1 LRAMTHG
8 APAYRGGGEATGVA
22 RSSGGEAVRRPG
34 NGMDR
39 LGGGAGRRL
48 LFSGPVARAETKR
61 GAGGGVGS
69 RGSAPHGGENGEER
83 GSEAAAVSGADRR
96 GRQHIATD
104 AILNRFKPVQT
115 DSNLPKL

>member
-1 LRAMTHG
+1 MTHG

-34 NGMDR
+34 NSMDR

-61 GAGGGVGS
+61 GAGGGGPKVQRRMEEKMGKREGARQRRCQALTGGAGS
-69 RGSAPHGGENGEER
+69 TLPPM
-83 GSEAAAVSGADRR
+83 
-96 GRQHIATD
+96 
-104 AILNRFKPVQT
+104 RF
-115 DSNLPKL
+115 